1 MARKKRFAPNDN
13 NLAIAYYRFSSHS
26 QNDASIDQQRELAHD
41 WADAHGFKIVQEYE
55 DAAISGTTDARP
67 GFQQMLSEVA
77 KIRPHTLIMWKTDR
91 LGRDKYV
98 LAMAK
103 KKIRDAGCEI
113 HLLVENILG
122 VLIQLAGHP
131 AGADGKDQ
139 QQHLCQKHQQ
149 QGAQDL
155 AKDRAAPPL
164 IRCLFFHPCFSLLS
178 AP

>member
-1 MARKKRFAPNDN
+1 MARKKKFAPNDN

-26 QNDASIDQQRELAHD
+26 QNDASIDQQRELAHE

-113 HLLVENILG
+113 HLLAEHIPTEGPEHGAVRAVG
-122 VLIQLAGHP
+122 VQGIRVGQAAEDHCRGDERARHGRRRGPALLAHGQ
-131 AGADGKDQ
+131 A
-139 QQHLCQKHQQ
+139 
-149 QGAQDL
+149 
-155 AKDRAAPPL
+155 
-164 IRCLFFHPCFSLLS
+164 LLR
-178 AP
+178 

>member
-1 MARKKRFAPNDN
+1 MARKKKFAPNDN

-26 QNDASIDQQRELAHD
+26 QNDASIDQQRELAHE

-113 HLLVENILG
+113 HLLAEHIPTEGPEG
-122 VLIQLAGHP
+122 VLIEG
-131 AGADGKDQ
+131 
-139 QQHLCQKHQQ
+139 
-149 QGAQDL
+149 
-155 AKDRAAPPL
+155 
-164 IRCLFFHPCFSLLS
+164 
-178 AP
+178 